1 MDKILL
7 EKLFKMNGLSTK
19 GVVVNEDEKRANTI
33 SRFGLN
39 PLKSHEDGGK
49 VSEAGVSEG
58 NTSITE
64 DTINNF
70 NLK

>member
-1 MDKILL
+1 MDKVLL

-19 GVVVNEDEKRANTI
+19 GVVINEDEKKANVLHN
-33 SRFGLN
+33 FGLN
-39 PLKSHEDGGK
+39 PLKSHEDSGTIP
-49 VSEAGVSEG
+49 EAGVSEG

-64 DTINNF
+64 DTISNF

>member
-39 PLKSHEDGGK
+39 PLQ
-49 VSEAGVSEG
+49 
-58 NTSITE
+58 
-64 DTINNF
+64 
-70 NLK
+70 